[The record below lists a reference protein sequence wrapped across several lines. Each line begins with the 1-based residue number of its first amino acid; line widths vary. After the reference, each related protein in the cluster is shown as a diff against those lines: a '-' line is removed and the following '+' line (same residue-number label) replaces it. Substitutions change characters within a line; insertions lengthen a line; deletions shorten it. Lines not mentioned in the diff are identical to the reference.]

1 MIALV
6 RMSAGLIVWAVAF
19 CVLYALHGLGCARG
33 WATIGLGATSAHR
46 AVLIAAWLLCIGTAI
61 GVAVWRWPAR
71 TGTLVERTGW
81 RLALVGVAATAIT
94 GLPIVTL
101 PACL

>member
-46 AVLIAAWLLCIGTAI
+46 AALIAAWLLCIGTGI

-71 TGTLVERTGW
+71 SGTLVERTGW